1 MKAEQAYRIL
11 TGREGPLKG
20 EVPKV
25 KQSIRGVACPAC
37 RGTACRFDGETML
50 DEPCEYEVCKNGW
63 ADPFD
68 VLDVVPDETPAD
80 FVHFLHMAL

>member
-25 KQSIRGVACPAC
+25 KQSIRGVSCPAC
-37 RGTACRFDGETML
+37 RGTACRYDGERME
-50 DEPCEYEVCKNGW
+50 DEPCTAECCKN
-63 ADPFD
+63 
-68 VLDVVPDETPAD
+68 
-80 FVHFLHMAL
+80 